1 MSSGPTFKWPLSAEK
16 PEMPEPQMP
25 ERRSV
30 EAVQSMARI
39 AGPGAPA
46 TIRRIVLTGFMGAGK
61 TTVGNLLATR
71 LAWSFVDAD
80 ERIEAAAGATIAQLF
95 MDRGEPWFRQLEHET
110 IRQLMNAPSLV
121 LALGGGAIEDERTL
135 NLLLSSSGTQLIHLE
150 ASLET
155 VLQRCRRALE
165 FLFLPTFSHASLPVA
180 RHLWCN
186 RRPRRVHAHRVS
198 CRERPALR
206 DHLAR
211 AHTLRN
217 HDEANILAHVML
229 ASEII
234 CDDRWPRD
242 VRASGDQPDG
252 CVPTWSGR
260 STSIPRRYAISPTQA
275 PIHLPQVLFCKYA
288 SNAMSL
294 HRS

>member
-80 ERIEAAAGATIAQLF
+80 ERIEAAAGTTIAQLF
-95 MDRGEPWFRQLEHET
+95 IDRGEPWFRQLEHET

-155 VLQRCRRALE
+155 VLQRCCGTESLRPILQDKPNLEARYTRRLPLYRQAHLTLAVDALSPQAAADAI
-165 FLFLPTFSHASLPVA
+165 L
-180 RHLWCN
+180 
-186 RRPRRVHAHRVS
+186 
-198 CRERPALR
+198 
-206 DHLAR
+206 DHL
-211 AHTLRN
+211 
-217 HDEANILAHVML
+217 
-229 ASEII
+229 EI
-234 CDDRWPRD
+234 
-242 VRASGDQPDG
+242 S
-252 CVPTWSGR
+252 VP
-260 STSIPRRYAISPTQA
+260 A
-275 PIHLPQVLFCKYA
+275 
-288 SNAMSL
+288 
-294 HRS
+294 